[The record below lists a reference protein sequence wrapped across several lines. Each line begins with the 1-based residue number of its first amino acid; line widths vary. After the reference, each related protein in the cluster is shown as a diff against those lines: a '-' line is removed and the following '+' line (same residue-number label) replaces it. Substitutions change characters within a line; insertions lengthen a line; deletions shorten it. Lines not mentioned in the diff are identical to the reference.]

1 MIRREKGAWAR
12 FVVIALTLSVA
23 AGTFS
28 MGSAHAGAS
37 MELFA
42 DHPSA
47 AGAGVLGQPDADPTI
62 VRERPVIIN
71 LQGLSSVADQTSKGL
86 APQPISLN
94 LFPDVRLDFVPEKSE
109 KSRDGQFTILTG
121 SISGGKALMNSAT
134 FVFGGGVV
142 TGNIRPGWGSLIYH
156 IRVAPSGVQS
166 VQEVDT
172 GRFPTELDP
181 IPVTPPAI
189 PDPAGTPAPRASP
202 QGLNAP
208 APVPDDGTTI
218 SMMVVYTAN
227 ARTAAGGT
235 AAMQA
240 LVNLGVS
247 ETNQGYA
254 NSGVTQR
261 ITLAHS
267 AEVSYS
273 EGAGSAGFSQALADV
288 RGTADGNMDN
298 VHTLRNTY
306 TADMVSLWI
315 NNAAY
320 CGLAYLM
327 TTPSSTFESNA
338 FSVVH
343 YSCATGYYSFGHE
356 MGHNLGSH
364 HDTYVAPGNGAF
376 SYSHGY
382 TDTTNRFRTVMAYN
396 DACAAVGVTCAR
408 INYWSNPGVNYNAA
422 VTGASNAD
430 NALSLN
436 NTVSF
441 AANWRASNSGSG
453 SLTVNIS
460 PAEVVTAGAQ
470 WRVNSGTWQASGATV
485 SSLSPGS
492 HVVSFNTVAGYTSP
506 SSQNVTIADGQT
518 TTVTGTYTITSTAI
532 TVSATNGTGGS
543 VTPTSQDVTSGSTV
557 SFTVTPHTGYTRGLR
572 VNGTCPAGYWSSTT
586 YTTGAVTASCSVS
599 FTFVLKSATVAAPG
613 AVTNSATSVAESGV
627 TFNGSVNP
635 KNASTTVVF
644 QYGKTTAY
652 GLKSSRATLTGRAA
666 QAVSAAATGLACET
680 TYHYRVRAANS
691 KGATNGADATF
702 TTSVCTTPR
711 PVTGAVTNK
720 TQKTVTL
727 NGTVNPRNSTTT
739 AKFQYGTT
747 TAYGSA
753 TSVVT
758 LTGSTDQAVMADL
771 SGLAC
776 GTIYHFRVWAENPSG
791 IKKGAD
797 VAFMTALCSRPVVAT
812 GAATGVTST
821 GVTLNG
827 TVNPKKDTA
836 TAKFQYGTTT
846 AYGTPTSTLT
856 LTGSTAQA
864 VTRDLTGLTCGTA
877 YYFRV
882 VATNSYGTALGSRGT
897 FTTSA
902 CADMAADS
910 NMVKAPISDFD
921 GDGKSDILF
930 RDVVTGQTQAW
941 MMDGVTVTSNLAT
954 SLNAGACTSTTG
966 WQAHGIGDFDG
977 DGKNDLLWRDAESG
991 QLAVWTM
998 DGANV
1003 VTNATT
1009 SVNPGVFTSTTGWQV
1024 QGIGDFDGDGKSDI
1038 LWRDARTG
1046 QTAVWFMSGSSVT
1059 SSSNTNVSSGAYTA
1073 TAGWQVNGVGDFN
1086 GDGKSDILW
1095 RQIETGRTAI
1105 WFMSEASKVG
1115 GKNTSVQAGAY
1126 TSTTG
1131 WQVNGV
1137 GDFNR
1142 DGKADILWRNA
1153 ESGATVVWFMSGSAR
1168 TSSSNTSLQAG
1179 AYTST
1184 TGWHVQGVGDF
1195 NGDGR
1200 SDILLRYAGTG
1211 QTFIWLMNGAVAIGD
1226 WTSVSP
1232 GSYDPVTGLQVLSEE
1247 TIKKRY

>member
-1 MIRREKGAWAR
+1 FG
-12 FVVIALTLSVA
+12 VIALALSVA
-23 AGTFS
+23 AGTFF
-28 MGSAHAGAS
+28 MGKAYADAPV
-37 MELFA
+37 ELFA
-42 DHPSA
+42 DHPSSV
-47 AGAGVLGQPDADPTI
+47 GAGVLGQPDADPTI

-71 LQGLSSVADQTSKGL
+71 LQGLSSVADQTSEGL

-94 LFPDVRLDFVPEKSE
+94 LFPDVRLDFVPEKTG

-121 SISGGKALMNSAT
+121 SISGGKTLINSAT
-134 FVFGGGVV
+134 FVFGSGVV
-142 TGNIRPGWGSLIYH
+142 TGNIRPGWGSVIYQ
-156 IRVAPSGVQS
+156 IRVAPSGIQS

-172 GRFPTELDP
+172 ARFPTELDP
-181 IPVTPPAI
+181 VPVTPPAI
-189 PDPAGTPAPRASP
+189 PDSDATPAPKASP

-218 SMMVVYTAN
+218 SIMVVYTAN

-288 RGTADGNMDN
+288 RGTSDGNMDN
-298 VHTLRNTY
+298 IHTLRNTY

-315 NNAAY
+315 NNSAY

-327 TTPSSTFESNA
+327 TSPSSTFDSNA

-343 YSCATGYYSFGHE
+343 HSCATGYYSFGHE

-436 NTVSF
+436 NTVSV

-460 PAEVVTAGAQ
+460 PAEAVTAGAQ

-485 SSLSPGS
+485 SNLSPGS
-492 HVVSFNTVAGYTSP
+492 HSVSFNTVAGYTSP
-506 SSQNVTIADGQT
+506 ANQNVTITDGQT
-518 TTVTGTYTITSTAI
+518 TTATGTYTITSTAI

-543 VTPTSQDVTSGSTV
+543 VTPASQDVTSGSTV
-557 SFTVTPHTGYTRGLR
+557 SFTVTANTGYTRGLR

-586 YTTGAVTASCSVS
+586 YTTGAVTASCTAS
-599 FTFVLKSATVAAPG
+599 FTFVLKSAAVTVPG

-635 KNASTTVVF
+635 KNASTAVVF

-652 GLKSSRATLTGRAA
+652 GLKSSKATLTGRVA
-666 QAVSAAATGLACET
+666 QSVSAAATGLACAT

-691 KGATNGADATF
+691 KGVTNGSDATF
-702 TTSVCTTPR
+702 TTSACTTPR

-758 LTGSTDQAVMADL
+758 LTGSTDQAVTADL
-771 SGLAC
+771 TGLAC
-776 GTIYHFRVWAENPSG
+776 GTVYHFRAWAQNPSG

-797 VAFMTALCSRPVVAT
+797 VAFKTALCNRPVVAT
-812 GAATGVTST
+812 GAAAGVTST
-821 GVTLNG
+821 GATLNG
-827 TVNPKKDTA
+827 TVNPKNDTT

-846 AYGTPTSTLT
+846 AYGTPTSTVT

-864 VTRDLTGLTCGTA
+864 VTRDLTGLTCATT
-877 YYFRV
+877 YHFRV
-882 VATNSYGTALGSRGT
+882 VASNSNGATFGSHGM

-902 CADMAADS
+902 CADSAADF
-910 NMVKAPISDFD
+910 NIVKAPVSDFD

-930 RDVVTGQTQAW
+930 RDAVTGQTQAW

-954 SLNAGACTSTTG
+954 TLNAGAYTSTSGWQAQGIGDFDGDGKNDLLWRDAQSGQMAVWTMDGVTVVTNETTSVNPGAYASTTG

-977 DGKNDLLWRDAESG
+977 DGK
-991 QLAVWTM
+991 
-998 DGANV
+998 
-1003 VTNATT
+1003 
-1009 SVNPGVFTSTTGWQV
+1009 
-1024 QGIGDFDGDGKSDI
+1024 SDI
-1038 LWRDARTG
+1038 LWRNAGTG
-1046 QTAVWFMSGSSVT
+1046 QTAVWFMNGSTVT
-1059 SSSNTNVSSGAYTA
+1059 SSSNTNVNAGAYTS
-1073 TAGWQVNGVGDFN
+1073 TAGWQVHGVGDFN
-1086 GDGKSDILW
+1086 GDAKSDILW
-1095 RQIETGRTAI
+1095 RQIETGMTAI
-1105 WFMSEASKVG
+1105 WFMNGASKVG
-1115 GKNTSVQAGAY
+1115 GKYTSVQAGAY
-1126 TSTTG
+1126 TATTG
-1131 WQVNGV
+1131 WQIHGV
-1137 GDFNR
+1137 GDFNG

-1153 ESGATVVWFMSGSAR
+1153 ESGATVVWFMNGAAR

-1179 AYTST
+1179 TYDST
-1184 TGWHVQGVGDF
+1184 TGWHVQAVGDF
-1195 NGDGR
+1195 NDDGK
-1200 SDILLRYAGTG
+1200 SDVLLRYAGTG

-1226 WTSVSP
+1226 WTSLDA
-1232 GSYDPVTGLQVLSEE
+1232 GAYDSTTGLQVLSEE
-1247 TIKKRY
+1247 TIR